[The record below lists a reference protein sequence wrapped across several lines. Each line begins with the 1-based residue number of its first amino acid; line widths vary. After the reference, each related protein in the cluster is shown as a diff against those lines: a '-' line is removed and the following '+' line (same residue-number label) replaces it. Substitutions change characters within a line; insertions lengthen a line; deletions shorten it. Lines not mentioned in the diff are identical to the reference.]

1 VSTSAEFLEF
11 IAEQMTEFGPVSVR
25 RMFGGAGIFRD
36 GLMFA
41 LIVGE
46 DLYFKADAQTQPAF
60 EAEGLD
66 PFTYATKKQPRTVM
80 SYWRAPARCL
90 DDGDE
95 MTKWCRDAFAVA
107 LRSAK
112 PPAKARKRRAVK
124 N

>member
-11 IAEQMTEFGPVSVR
+11 IAEQMAEFGPVSVR

-46 DLYFKADAQTQPAF
+46 DLYLKADAQTQPAF
-60 EAEGLD
+60 EAEGLG
-66 PFTYATKKQPRTVM
+66 PFIYATKNHPRTVM

-90 DDGDE
+90 DDSDE

-112 PPAKARKRRAVK
+112 PRKRRAVK

>member
-1 VSTSAEFLEF
+1 MSTSAEFLEF
-11 IAEQMTEFGPVSVR
+11 LAEQMADFGPVSVR

-41 LIVGE
+41 LVIGE
-46 DLYFKADAQTQPAF
+46 VLYLKADAQTQPAF

-66 PFTYATKKQPRTVM
+66 PFTYATKNHPRTVM

-90 DDGDE
+90 DDSDA
-95 MTKWCRDAFAVA
+95 MTEWCRDAFAVA

-112 PPAKARKRRAVK
+112 PKAPRKRRPVR